1 MELKHELENLFL
13 VLCECDS
20 FFLNELYLKKR
31 ELFSVCL
38 FTKKYFLV
46 LKNIVFYYFYELEA
60 ALERAEKKKPSI
72 YEEIP
77 TNLCVWIPHAN
88 PDDLFYGIACYS
100 QYGLPQPLTFL

>member
-1 MELKHELENLFL
+1 M
-13 VLCECDS
+13 
-20 FFLNELYLKKR
+20 
-31 ELFSVCL
+31 CL

-46 LKNIVFYYFYELEA
+46 LKNILFYYFYELEA
-60 ALERAEKKKPSI
+60 ALERAEKKKPV